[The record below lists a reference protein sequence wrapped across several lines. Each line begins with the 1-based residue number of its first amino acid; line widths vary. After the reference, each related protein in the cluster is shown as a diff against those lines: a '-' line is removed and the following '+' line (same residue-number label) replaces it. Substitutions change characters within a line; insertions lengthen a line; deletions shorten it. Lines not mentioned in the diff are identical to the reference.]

1 MSFSG
6 RLSILDSDPHES
18 VVSTSNSI
26 IPLSIAQRIN
36 MESPSPPTGEIGSL
50 HRLSNRSNNQKQIGV
65 SSSNNIHDNYL
76 RRRSRCKGNDNMKSD
91 IPLSTVKNLAKELI
105 ETRAHLNLQHSQVR
119 TMRKNHESQLNNL
132 CKQLL
137 NLESGLRKTEKDL
150 KLEIQQ
156 KEKKIQEQAHIIEFL
171 IKKANGKC
179 TDIKTLCDEAV
190 AKIPQIQPVLNSGNI
205 GVSETKNSVSDYSVS
220 EKNEKN
226 LKNSENMSNSSNIDR
241 RLSDTIIVNVK
252 HETSQKHDNNDDL
265 EMPKK
270 QSNNNKLMSTTNRA
284 KDLTSI
290 CEYSDSQN
298 DNDSDSAIIID
309 DRLMSSSLQRS
320 QYKGISRSISDVVSC
335 ISSTTPSKDIEK
347 NKNDNYGND
356 NYKDVFKQIQAES
369 TISKNQHNGNMSSDH
384 FGSGGN
390 EKGQNLPHPPSTCIT
405 SLLGSN
411 LNSNWY
417 SNEACG
423 SLSPPLLLMR
433 KHQSRMSTHL
443 DTRSNSCSSGEGE
456 DEDDDEMFVGD
467 GTRDVEKHNK
477 EAHDV
482 EEYDKSPFTSSNY
495 RGFLLRHGSYERY
508 KSRGLYQEHLNNIN
522 NKKSYTDDNLNQ
534 RIISHEKDFKLN
546 VQKRTNQDNL
556 PTSSFIAETE
566 TTIRTPLS
574 YCTLPRR
581 SKSVTKLNRQ
591 KSTKSSNSQNYLD
604 ENQVH
609 ISNMSASS
617 STLIIVNQKANGE
630 DFATTTNNLKNKFSW
645 PKITSKDKKAD
656 RSLSTSS
663 LNSHHHHHPAADDQN
678 HHSHNQPQQIQI
690 KHKNFM
696 KPRDVKNRSTQKQK
710 QQQQHQKGK
719 QDGNDGK
726 KIKDGNSSSLIS
738 KTFSQ
743 NIDKYIKKNGSVYCS
758 LIMQEND
765 LNSQSFA

>member
-1 MSFSG
+1 
-6 RLSILDSDPHES
+6 
-18 VVSTSNSI
+18 
-26 IPLSIAQRIN
+26 
-36 MESPSPPTGEIGSL
+36 
-50 HRLSNRSNNQKQIGV
+50 
-65 SSSNNIHDNYL
+65 
-76 RRRSRCKGNDNMKSD
+76 
-91 IPLSTVKNLAKELI
+91 
-105 ETRAHLNLQHSQVR
+105 
-119 TMRKNHESQLNNL
+119 
-132 CKQLL
+132 
-137 NLESGLRKTEKDL
+137 
-150 KLEIQQ
+150 
-156 KEKKIQEQAHIIEFL
+156 
-171 IKKANGKC
+171 
-179 TDIKTLCDEAV
+179 
-190 AKIPQIQPVLNSGNI
+190 
-205 GVSETKNSVSDYSVS
+205 
-220 EKNEKN
+220 
-226 LKNSENMSNSSNIDR
+226 
-241 RLSDTIIVNVK
+241 
-252 HETSQKHDNNDDL
+252 
-265 EMPKK
+265 
-270 QSNNNKLMSTTNRA
+270 
-284 KDLTSI
+284 
-290 CEYSDSQN
+290 
-298 DNDSDSAIIID
+298 
-309 DRLMSSSLQRS
+309 
-320 QYKGISRSISDVVSC
+320 
-335 ISSTTPSKDIEK
+335 
-347 NKNDNYGND
+347 
-356 NYKDVFKQIQAES
+356 
-369 TISKNQHNGNMSSDH
+369 MSSDH
-384 FGSGGN
+384 FSSGGN

-405 SLLGSN
+405 SLLGNN

-617 STLIIVNQKANGE
+617 STLIIVNQKDNGE
-630 DFATTTNNLKNKFSW
+630 DFISTTNSLKNKFSW

-663 LNSHHHHHPAADDQN
+663 LNSHHHHHLSADDQN

-719 QDGNDGK
+719 QDCNDQK